1 MRQSLIVVTA
11 LAFAAA
17 GASGCATKGYV
28 KTQVAQVSTK
38 VDTLGQSLEET
49 QQRTRTNETR
59 ITEVDAKAGAAA
71 GAASQANSA
80 AGQAN
85 TAAGAADQRARAAAD
100 SATAATAKAE
110 EVEKASRRMV
120 YEVVLNENQGGFKFN
135 SASLPDEAK
144 ASLDTLIDKIK
155 ADPNG
160 AYFEIEG
167 HTDNTGDKLTNVRI
181 GQERA
186 ETVKRYLYEQH
197 QIPLHKMNVI
207 SYGQDKPAAPNTTRD
222 GRAQNR
228 RVVIRVLV

>member
-1 MRQSLIVVTA
+1 MRKSLVIVAA
-11 LAFAAA
+11 LALAGA

-59 ITEVDAKAGAAA
+59 IGEVDAKAGAAA
-71 GAASQANSA
+71 SAASQANSA
-80 AGQAN
+80 AGEAGS
-85 TAAGAADQRARAAAD
+85 AATAADQRARAAAE
-100 SATAATAKAE
+100 SATAAAAKAE
-110 EVEKASRRMV
+110 DVEKASRRIV
-120 YEVVLNENQGGFKFN
+120 YEVVLNEDQGGFKFN
-135 SASLPDEAK
+135 SSKLPDEAK
-144 ASLDTLIDKIK
+144 ASIDQLVEKIK

-167 HTDNTGDKLTNVRI
+167 HTDNTGDKMTNVRL
-181 GQERA
+181 GLERA

-207 SYGQDKPAAPNTTRD
+207 SYGQDKPVAPNNTKD

-228 RVVIRVLV
+228 RVVIRVLA